1 MGNSLI
7 LSSKPFSEEKTTQIA
22 QQFFRDGFVHIPG
35 VLTEDEVTALREKT
49 DAFFNDPELAERTNP
64 DLADVRYIQMG
75 THADSSETLPFIL
88 RNTIELD
95 PIFRDMLLREPILSL
110 AEAIVGKNC
119 KFCGQNM
126 LRNLPGLSI
135 SNWHVDG
142 SVHFPVSDEMPRH
155 DPRLRM
161 PVMWFTV
168 QMALNDIDSIDEGPT
183 QYVRGSHYSGR
194 HPNDPENPEFEG
206 NKPVSIYCKAGDIY
220 LQDPQCW
227 HRGAPN
233 LSDKTRYILQ
243 SQYAANWAYW
253 RFSLCNGVPVP
264 EDALQNARDQLLS
277 LLGRSRPS
285 TLN

>member
-1 MGNSLI
+1 M
-7 LSSKPFSEEKTTQIA
+7 
-22 QQFFRDGFVHIPG
+22 
-35 VLTEDEVTALREKT
+35 
-49 DAFFNDPELAERTNP
+49 
-64 DLADVRYIQMG
+64 
-75 THADSSETLPFIL
+75 
-88 RNTIELD
+88 
-95 PIFRDMLLREPILSL
+95 
-110 AEAIVGKNC
+110 
-119 KFCGQNM
+119 
-126 LRNLPGLSI
+126 
-135 SNWHVDG
+135 
-142 SVHFPVSDEMPRH
+142 HFPVSDEMPRH

-233 LSDKTRYILQ
+233 LSDKTRYVLQ

-264 EDALQNARDQLLS
+264 EDALQNASDQLLS